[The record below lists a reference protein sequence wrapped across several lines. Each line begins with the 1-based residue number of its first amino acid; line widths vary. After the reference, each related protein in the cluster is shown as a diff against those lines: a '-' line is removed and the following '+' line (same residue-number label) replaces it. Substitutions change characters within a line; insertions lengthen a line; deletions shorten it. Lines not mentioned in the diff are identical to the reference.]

1 MENTRIIEIENN
13 FNYLNKIITKKK
25 EYEIKRNFG
34 IDLLRIFSMI
44 NIIILHINLISGK
57 LNLNSNNKR
66 YRIVWRLE
74 TLCYCS
80 VNNFGLISG
89 IVGYKKYKFS
99 NLIFIWILSSFH
111 SFTFSFY
118 LYTIN
123 KIDLKELILSL
134 FPLLKFRNWYVNAYF
149 SMYLFL
155 PFINF
160 GIMNL
165 DRKTYKRIIIFFFL
179 FYSIYHIISISLIGN
194 SQYHFLNGGY
204 STLWLI
210 ILYISGGYYGK
221 YFLNIKK
228 ELNFKIYIILIFIYL
243 CSSFLSSELFFAL
256 NNQILIDYISP
267 TIVLQA
273 LSLVILF
280 SQLNIK
286 NKLIIKIISF
296 FNPLTFSV
304 TIIHLRP
311 MSINTIFQKNLF
323 NYINKLNDNLLFFKI
338 YGIGIILFI
347 FFAFI
352 DYLRLLLFKLLRV
365 KKICLFIED
374 KFPLIIDKINI

>member
-1 MENTRIIEIENN
+1 MENCSHTTRIIEIENN
-13 FNYLNKIITKKK
+13 SNYLNKIITKKK
-25 EYEIKRNFG
+25 AYEIKRNYG

-44 NIIILHINLISGK
+44 NILILHI
-57 LNLNSNNKR
+57 NLNSNNKK
-66 YRIVWRLE
+66 YRTIWRLE

-99 NLIFIWILSSFH
+99 NLIFIWVLSSFH
-111 SFTFSFY
+111 SFIFSFY

-134 FPLLKFRNWYVNAYF
+134 FPLLKNRNWYVNAYF
-149 SMYLFL
+149 CMYLFL

-160 GIMNL
+160 GIINL
-165 DRKTYKRIIIFFFL
+165 DRKLYKRIIIFFFL
-179 FYSIYHIISISLIGN
+179 FYSIYHIISISLIGQ
-194 SQYHFLNGGY
+194 SQYHFLNNGY

-210 ILYISGGYYGK
+210 ILYISGAYYGK
-221 YFLNIKK
+221 YFLTKKK
-228 ELNFKIYIILIFIYL
+228 ELNYKIYIILILIYL
-243 CSSFLSSELFFAL
+243 CASFLSSEFFFAL
-256 NNQILIDYISP
+256 KNKLLIEYISP

-286 NKLIIKIISF
+286 NKCTIKIISF
-296 FNPLTFSV
+296 FNPLTFS
-304 TIIHLRP
+304 
-311 MSINTIFQKNLF
+311 
-323 NYINKLNDNLLFFKI
+323 LFFKI
-338 YGIGIILFI
+338 YGIAIILFI

-365 KKICLFIED
+365 KKICLFIES
-374 KFPLIIDKINI
+374 KFPIIIDKINI